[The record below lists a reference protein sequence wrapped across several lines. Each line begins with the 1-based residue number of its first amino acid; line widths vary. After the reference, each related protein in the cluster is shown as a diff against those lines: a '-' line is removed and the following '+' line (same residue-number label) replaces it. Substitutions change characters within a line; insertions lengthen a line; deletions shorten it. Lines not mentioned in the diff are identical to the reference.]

1 MIGAIL
7 GDIAG
12 SKYEFNNTLDYNFDM
27 FPAGCGFTDDTI
39 CTVAVADAILRGI
52 PYKDSLLS
60 WGRRYPNPLGA
71 YGSGFGRWLRSD
83 NPQPYGSFGNG
94 AAMRVSPVGFAFATE
109 EETLEQARL
118 SAECSHNHEEGMK
131 GAAAVAAAIFRL
143 RTTDN
148 KDSVRD
154 ILHWYDGYPIPKRG
168 QWDGTCQGCVP
179 LALQLFLDS
188 TDFED
193 AIRLAVSYGGDS
205 DTLGAIVGGIAD
217 AYYGVPFDLCVKAL
231 SYLSDEMKDITLEFY
246 NNYWK
251 KNKTTTDDP
260 TPDPFFKGFCEDQ
273 PGPWSDFA
281 YNSICHKCKWLK
293 EGAKWADG
301 CFHYGDSPDDLSFSE
316 IQDTQLSGQCD
327 LFDEK

>member
-109 EETLEQARL
+109 EETVEQARL

-143 RTTDN
+143 RTTDD

-179 LALQLFLDS
+179 LA
-188 TDFED
+188 
-193 AIRLAVSYGGDS
+193 
-205 DTLGAIVGGIAD
+205 
-217 AYYGVPFDLCVKAL
+217 
-231 SYLSDEMKDITLEFY
+231 
-246 NNYWK
+246 
-251 KNKTTTDDP
+251 
-260 TPDPFFKGFCEDQ
+260 TPDPFSKGFCEDQ
-273 PGPWSDFA
+273 PGPWSVFA

-316 IQDTQLSGQCD
+316 IQDTQLTGQCD
-327 LFDEK
+327 FFDEK